1 MNAVNERLGRHR
13 HRIHAERRRKLE
25 VVNRLAKE
33 TDWRGA
39 LARSWKEMNADDEFE
54 RIYETGE
61 FSR

>member
-1 MNAVNERLGRHR
+1 MNTVNERLGRHR

-39 LARSWKEMNADDEFE
+39 LARSVKEVMDIDDCEE
-54 RIYETGE
+54 MYRAAE
-61 FSR
+61 

>member
-39 LARSWKEMNADDEFE
+39 LARSVKEVIDIDDCEE
-54 RIYETGE
+54 MYRAAE
-61 FSR
+61 